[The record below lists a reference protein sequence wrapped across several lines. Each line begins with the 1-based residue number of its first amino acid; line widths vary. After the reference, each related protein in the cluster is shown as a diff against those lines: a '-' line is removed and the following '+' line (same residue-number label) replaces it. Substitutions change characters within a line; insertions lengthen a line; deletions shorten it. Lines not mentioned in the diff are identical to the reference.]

1 MAADAHSGVG
11 TAARPVVARRGDPLR
26 GSNAVTRLVQLMAG
40 AEHGGAEAFF
50 TRLAVALQRAG
61 QEQRVAIRPYPARVA
76 ALKAAGIEPVAV
88 PFRGGPFDFA
98 TRRGLHRLVHDYRPP
113 VVLSWMNRATSLC
126 PRGDFVHVARL
137 GGYYDLKYY
146 RRCDHLIANTR
157 GIVAYLTAQ
166 GWSADR
172 VHYLPNFPTVA
183 ASSVSPLA
191 EKRPDA
197 PLALVLGR
205 LHRNKGF
212 DVLLDA
218 LARSERVHL
227 WLAGEGPERTAL
239 ERQARTLGIE
249 RRVRF
254 LGWRDD
260 APALLAACD
269 FLVVPSR
276 REPLGNTIVEAW
288 AAERPVIAT
297 ETAGPAELIVSG
309 ETGLLVPPEAPES
322 LALALAR
329 FAEDHDLRRRLAV
342 AGRARYLAEFS
353 EDRVV
358 AAYQALFAKVAA

>member
-1 MAADAHSGVG
+1 M
-11 TAARPVVARRGDPLR
+11 
-26 GSNAVTRLVQLMAG
+26 TRLVQLMAG

-61 QEQRVAIRPYPARVA
+61 QEQRVAIRPYPTRIAT
-76 ALKAAGIEPVAV
+76 LQAAGIAPVAL
-88 PFRGGPFDFA
+88 PFHGGLFDFT
-98 TRRGLHRLVHDYRPP
+98 TRRGLRALIRDYRPG

-157 GIVAYLTAQ
+157 GIAAYLTAQ
-166 GWSADR
+166 GWSEDC

-183 ASSVSPLA
+183 AGGAAAIEP
-191 EKRPDA
+191 RPDA
-197 PLALVLGR
+197 PLALALGR

-212 DVLLDA
+212 DVLLEA
-218 LARSERVHL
+218 LARAAGIRL
-227 WLAGEGPERTAL
+227 WLAGEGPERATL
-239 ERQARTLGIE
+239 ERQARQLGLAD
-249 RRVRF
+249 RVRF

-276 REPLGNTIVEAW
+276 SEPLGNTIVEAW

-297 ETAGPAELIVSG
+297 ETAGPQELIASG
-309 ETGLLVPPEAPES
+309 ETGLLVPAEDAES
-322 LALALAR
+322 LVLAM
-329 FAEDHDLRRRLAV
+329 RRLAEDRDLRTRLAA
-342 AGRARYLAEFS
+342 AGHARYAAEFS
-353 EDRVV
+353 APRVV

>member
-1 MAADAHSGVG
+1 M
-11 TAARPVVARRGDPLR
+11 
-26 GSNAVTRLVQLMAG
+26 TRLVQLMAG

-50 TRLAVALQRAG
+50 TRLAIALQRAG
-61 QEQRVAIRPYPARVA
+61 QEQRVAIRPYPARVS
-76 ALKAAGIEPVAV
+76 ALKAAGIEPVAL

-98 TRRGLHRLVHDYRPP
+98 TRRGLRQLISAYRPR

-146 RRCDHLIANTR
+146 RGCDHLIANTR
-157 GIVAYLTAQ
+157 GIAAYLTAQ

-183 ASSVSPLA
+183 AAGAPPLA
-191 EKRPDA
+191 GKRPDA
-197 PLALVLGR
+197 QLALALGR
-205 LHRNKGF
+205 LHRNKAF
-212 DVLLDA
+212 DVLLEA
-218 LARSERVHL
+218 LARAHGIHL
-227 WLAGEGPERTAL
+227 WLAGEGPERSAL
-239 ERQARTLGIE
+239 ETQTRKLGLSD
-249 RRVRF
+249 RVRF
-254 LGWRDD
+254 LGWRDN

-276 REPLGNTIVEAW
+276 SEPLGNTIVEAW

-297 ETAGPAELIVSG
+297 ETAGPKELIVSD
-309 ETGLLVPPEAPES
+309 ETGLLVPVEDAAS

-329 FAEDHDLRRRLAV
+329 MAEDRDLRRRLAA
-342 AGRARYLAEFS
+342 AGHARYRTEFS
-353 EDRVV
+353 APRVV